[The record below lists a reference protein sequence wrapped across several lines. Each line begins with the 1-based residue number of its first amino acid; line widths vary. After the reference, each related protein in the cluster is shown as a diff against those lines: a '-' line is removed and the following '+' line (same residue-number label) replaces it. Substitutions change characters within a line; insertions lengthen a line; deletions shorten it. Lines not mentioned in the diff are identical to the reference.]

1 MNSLRLR
8 PEIICIYML
17 AGVVA
22 TRQAPFVSMKN
33 LDVKC
38 PIQGYT
44 IWWLMKHF
52 VIKATHRGVD
62 VPGLDTTR
70 VNHGPSQRDA
80 IEASATAKLSELTAV
95 LSAQETPL
103 PALNS
108 LFFQVAE
115 EEEDQ
120 AGEQRDEEDED
131 DGIFSE

>member
-8 PEIICIYML
+8 PEVICIYML

-22 TRQAPFVSMKN
+22 TRQVPFASMKN

-70 VNHGPSQRDA
+70 VNHGPSQREA
-80 IEASATAKLSELTAV
+80 MEASATAKLSELTAV
-95 LSAQETPL
+95 LSAQGTPV
-103 PALNS
+103 PALSS

-115 EEEDQ
+115 EEEE
-120 AGEQRDEEDED
+120 AGERRAEEDED
-131 DGIFSE
+131 DGIFA